1 MPILGKSIFLASRH
15 VSVTC
20 PGEDIGIRYRGSE
33 MDHQNCPVKLTASI
47 IGGKWKAPLLFYL
60 EGKTRRFCELQRLI
74 PGLTKK
80 MLTQHLRELEH
91 DGIVHR
97 KVFAE
102 VPPHVEYSLTRHG
115 ESLKPILRLMS
126 AWGKRHRARYGTVAR
141 SKKSTTADRLESL
154 IAPVPLAGQ
163 ISRLAVPAEP
173 FKEKAVV

>member
-1 MPILGKSIFLASRH
+1 
-15 VSVTC
+15 
-20 PGEDIGIRYRGSE
+20 

-60 EGKTRRFCELQRLI
+60 EGRTRRFCELQRLI

-115 ESLKPILRLMS
+115 ESLKPILKLMS
-126 AWGKRHRARYGTVAR
+126 AWGKRHRARYGTVLPR
-141 SKKSTTADRLESL
+141 GKKAMNGADHNYTLNAAPAP
-154 IAPVPLAGQ
+154 IAPQL
-163 ISRLAVPAEP
+163 SRVAASNGTLFGGKNAV
-173 FKEKAVV
+173 